1 MRIVTAAVIIE
12 EGKLL
17 IARRG
22 EGFDQ
27 AGLWELPGG
36 KAEEGETLRE
46 CLSRELKE
54 ELGITASI
62 GDEIIRVGIPGRE
75 GKMELVALKADIEE
89 GRPMAAE
96 HSEIAWIS
104 SDELESYKFCPAD
117 VLMLAEVGKLMGKGE
132 PS

>member
-22 EGFDQ
+22 EGSDQ

-36 KAEEGETLRE
+36 KAEEGETLQE
-46 CLSRELKE
+46 CLNRELKE

-62 GDEIIRVGIPGRE
+62 GSEIMRVDIPGRE
-75 GKMELVALKADIEE
+75 GKMELVALKAEIEE
-89 GRPMAAE
+89 GRPKAVE

-104 SDELESYKFCPAD
+104 LR
-117 VLMLAEVGKLMGKGE
+117 
-132 PS
+132 